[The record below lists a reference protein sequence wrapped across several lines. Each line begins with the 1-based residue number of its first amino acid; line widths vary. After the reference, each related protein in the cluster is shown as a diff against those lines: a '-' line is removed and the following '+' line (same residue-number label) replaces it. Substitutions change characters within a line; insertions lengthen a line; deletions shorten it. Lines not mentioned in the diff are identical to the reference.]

1 MVSCESAHCQNS
13 FLPSPSSSLALF
25 LSHFKMSYDPMFTAI
40 MKAATDPAN
49 CKDLKEQQMMEDYYN
64 RLMKAEPKCS
74 PYIYYEDGN
83 STTSVSSSI
92 PMLSGRCVVCG
103 KSASSRCSACASN
116 GTQWMYFCGK
126 DHQMLVSALRCYL
139 REARRVEADL
149 FALELFRFGL
159 FTNEFVER
167 GQLLGPGLCSRRRK

>member
-1 MVSCESAHCQNS
+1 MRKRSSNF
-13 FLPSPSSSLALF
+13 FLLSLSSHSL
-25 LSHFKMSYDPMFTAI
+25 SRSRFKMSYDPMFTAI

-49 CKDLKEQQMMEDYYN
+49 CKDLKEQQMIEDYYN
-64 RLMKAEPKCS
+64 KLMKAEPKRS
-74 PYIYYEDGN
+74 PYSYYEDGN
-83 STTSVSSSI
+83 STTSGSSSI
-92 PMLSGRCVVCG
+92 PTLSGRCVVCG
-103 KSASSRCSACASN
+103 KSTSSRCSACASN